1 MNIQILDSWLRQHL
15 KTRASAKE
23 IAEKMSLS
31 SISIERVYP
40 WKNGDFQYDIEI
52 TTNRP
57 DMASVIG
64 LAREASA
71 VLPQNGIHATF
82 VPPVLPTLANIKRHP
97 GVASTT
103 IGSQKDSIASP
114 QNDKHVEIDIKSD
127 PALVHRICCV
137 VMEVTVKDAP
147 EEMKNRL
154 EAAGIRSLNNLI
166 DITNYVMR
174 EIGHPTHVFDF
185 DRLNTKT
192 LTIRESKKGEEIVTL
207 DNKKHVLPGGDIIM
221 EDDKG
226 RIIDLISIIGLENS
240 VVTSETKRIL
250 FFIDNAERHHLR
262 KTSMSLAIRS
272 EAAQLNEKGIDPE
285 LSMDALKLGIKLY
298 QEHAAGKI
306 ISDIYDIYP
315 DPVKSPEITITE
327 EKINEVIGVAI
338 PLEKSVEILTK
349 LGFEVKTSGKTLTA
363 KAPSWRAHDMS
374 IPEDLIEEVA
384 RVFGYH
390 NIPTKLPTVDPKYFI
405 QIADNPY
412 YWEKRVK
419 DAMKYWGYT
428 EVYTYSMVS
437 EELYDG
443 PIEEAVAIANPLNE
457 EFVYMRSSLILS
469 LLQVLTENKSREEIK
484 IFEIANVYRKNGT
497 DLPIETRMMAGVV
510 KKPGASFYEVKGLIE
525 QLLKDLSITHVMF
538 KPADEITNGAYIML
552 GNKTLGTIEIL
563 DDTVVNFELDFDE
576 LITHA
581 NNKKV
586 YTPLAKYPP
595 VIEDISVI
603 LGDDVL
609 TGDVIEK
616 IYKQSKLIKDV
627 SLFDRYKSSRS
638 FRITYQ
644 DQERNLTSEDVAP
657 IRIKI
662 THMLEDV
669 FDGKIKE

>member
-40 WKNGDFQYDIEI
+40 WKNGDFQYDIEV

-57 DMASVIG
+57 DIASVVG
-64 LAREASA
+64 LAREAGA

-82 VPPVLPTLANIKRHP
+82 LPPSLPTPVVRAKT
-97 GVASTT
+97 A
-103 IGSQKDSIASP
+103 
-114 QNDKHVEIDIKSD
+114 EIEIKSD
-127 PALVHRICCV
+127 PTLVHRICCV

-147 EEMKNRL
+147 AEMKNRL

-192 LTIRESKKGEEIVTL
+192 LTIREAKKGEEIITL
-207 DNKKHVLPGGDIIM
+207 DNKKHILPGGDIVM
-221 EDDKG
+221 EDDNG
-226 RIIDLISIIGLENS
+226 RIIDLISIMGLENS
-240 VVTSETKRIL
+240 VVTKDTKRIL

-306 ISDIYDIYP
+306 LSEIYDIYP
-315 DPVKSPEITITE
+315 EPVKTAEISITE
-327 EKINEVIGVAI
+327 DKINQVIGVDI

-349 LGFEVKTSGKTLTA
+349 LGFEVRTSGKTLTA
-363 KAPSWRAHDMS
+363 KVPSSRAHDMS

-384 RVFGYH
+384 RVYGYH
-390 NIPTKLPTVDPKYFI
+390 NIPTKLPTVDPKYFV
-405 QIADNPY
+405 QLADNPY

-443 PIEEAVAIANPLNE
+443 PIEEAVEISNPLNE

-469 LLQVLTENKSREEIK
+469 LLQVLAENKSREEIR
-484 IFEIANVYRKNGT
+484 IFEVANVYQKNGN
-497 DLPIETRMMAGVV
+497 DLPIETRMLAGVL
-510 KKPGASFYEVKGLIE
+510 KKPNASFYEMKGIIE
-525 QLLKDLSITHVMF
+525 QLCKDLSISNVHF
-538 KPADEITNGAYIML
+538 KPADEITNGAYIL
-552 GNKTLGTIEIL
+552 IGYKQLGTIEIL
-563 DDTVVNFELDFDE
+563 DNNVVNFELNFDE
-576 LITHA
+576 LITFA

-586 YTPLAKYPP
+586 YIPLPKYPP
-595 VIEDISVI
+595 VIEDISVT
-603 LGDDVL
+603 LAADVL

-616 IYKQSKLIKDV
+616 IYKQSKLIKEV
-627 SLFDRYKSSRS
+627 TMFDRYKSSRT
-638 FRITYQ
+638 FRIIYQ
-644 DQERNLTSEDVAP
+644 DQERNLTTEDVAP

-662 THMLEDV
+662 THMLEDQ